1 MHTLKLRSYQLEAID
16 AIRAK
21 LDEHTRTAVVLPTGM
36 GKTVVFSH
44 LIAQTVELTGKKVV
58 VLVHRDELAEQAASK
73 VRSVAPD
80 AVVGIVK
87 AERNEIDADV
97 LVCSVQTL
105 ARPRRRELIDP
116 AGVGLVIVDECHH
129 ALARTWREV
138 LAYFGGY
145 EETPVVGFTATLA
158 RGDGLGL
165 GDVWQSVAYER
176 SIEYGIDHGFLSD
189 VRGQSVEIDG
199 FDLATI
205 AKSRGDYQEGKLGDA
220 LISVNAGSAVAEA
233 YREFATA
240 ADGSVRRGIL
250 FAPTVASAFHFAD
263 ALNADGI
270 TTETITGET
279 SKEDRE
285 LAYKRFAAGDVRV
298 LSNCMVLT
306 EGFDAPHAEVA
317 VIARP
322 TQSAPLYTQMVGR
335 VLRPFPGKEDALV
348 LDVVGIAGRHQL
360 RTLKDLTTVPVNEGE
375 SIVEAQERIAAEREE
390 AVAGEKLAG
399 VRKAK
404 VVELFAAS
412 HSVWLQTKGGTWFI
426 PFRGGVVCLWTK
438 DGIRYSVG
446 KKVDRQPG
454 TWLYSDLDSL
464 EVAMAWGEQ
473 TASEID
479 PTVAEKD
486 RAWRRGKP
494 SEKQLDLAIRLRLA
508 PVEEL
513 ANMRRGALS
522 DLLSIHFASR
532 ELKNLDAANATALAS

>member
-1 MHTLKLRSYQLEAID
+1 MHTLKLRSYQLEAIA
-16 AIRAK
+16 AIREH
-21 LDEHTRTAVVLPTGM
+21 LDAHTRTAVVLPTGM

-44 LIAQTVELTGKKVV
+44 LIAQTIETTGKKVV

-105 ARPRRRELIDP
+105 ARPRRREMIDP
-116 AGVGLVIVDECHH
+116 DAVGMVIVDECHH
-129 ALARTWREV
+129 ALARSWREV
-138 LAYFGGY
+138 LDHFGKQ
-145 EETPVVGFTATLA
+145 TVGFTATLA

-165 GDVWQSVAYER
+165 GDVWESVAYER

-189 VRGQSVEIDG
+189 VRGQSVTIDG

-240 ADGSVRRGIL
+240 ADGSIRRGIL

-263 ALNADGI
+263 ALNAEGI
-270 TTETITGET
+270 ATETITGET

-285 LAYKRFAAGDVRV
+285 LAYKKFAAGDLRV

-335 VLRPFPGKEDALV
+335 VLRPFPGKVDALV
-348 LDVVGIAGRHQL
+348 LDVVGIAGKHAL
-360 RTLKDLTTVPVNEGE
+360 KTLKDLTTVPVNEGE
-375 SIVEAQERIAAEREE
+375 SITEAQERIAVEREE
-390 AVAGEKLAG
+390 AIAGEKIAG
-399 VRKAK
+399 ERKSR

-412 HSVWLQTKGGTWFI
+412 HSVWLQTKGGTYFI

-446 KKVDRQPG
+446 IKRDRQPG
-454 TWLYSDLDSL
+454 TWLYSDLDSI

-473 TASEID
+473 TANEID
-479 PTVAEKD
+479 PTVATKD
-486 RAWRRGKP
+486 RAWRKAKP
-494 SEKQLDLAIRLRLA
+494 SDAQLDLAIRMRLA
-508 PVEEL
+508 PVDEL
-513 ANMRRGALS
+513 VAMRRGAVS

-532 ELKNLDAANATALAS
+532 ELKALDDAHAAVAS